1 MAKVVQYVDKAT
13 GEKESLESLLSRFK
27 KKVIKEDLMNELSK
41 KLYFILDSVK
51 RREAKK
57 ARQRKF
63 K

>member
-27 KKVIKEDLMNELSK
+27 KNIIKEDLMNELSK
-41 KLYFILDSVK
+41 KLYFVSDSVK

>member
-27 KKVIKEDLMNELSK
+27 KKVIKEDLMNELRK
-41 KLYFILDSVK
+41 KLYFIPDSVK

>member
-13 GEKESLESLLSRFK
+13 GERESLESLLSRFK
-27 KKVIKEDLMNELSK
+27 KKVIKEDLMNEISK
-41 KLYFILDSVK
+41 KLYFVPDSVK
-51 RREAKK
+51 RREAEK

>member
-41 KLYFILDSVK
+41 KLYFLYYDPND
-51 RREAKK
+51 
-57 ARQRKF
+57 
-63 K
+63 

>member
-13 GEKESLESLLSRFK
+13 GEKEPIESLLSRFK

-41 KLYFILDSVK
+41 KLYFIPDSVK

-57 ARQRKF
+57 VRQRKF

>member
-41 KLYFILDSVK
+41 KLYFVADSVK

>member
-13 GEKESLESLLSRFK
+13 SEKESLESLLSRFK
-27 KKVIKEDLMNELSK
+27 KKVIKEDLMNELGK
-41 KLYFILDSVK
+41 KIYFVPDSVK

-57 ARQRKF
+57 AGQRKF

>member
-41 KLYFILDSVK
+41 KLYFVPDSVK

-57 ARQRKF
+57 ARKRKF

>member
-13 GEKESLESLLSRFK
+13 GEKEPVESLLSRFK

-41 KLYFILDSVK
+41 KLYFVPDSVK
-51 RREAKK
+51 RRGAKK